1 MRARWWVIVLGV
13 SVGLNLF
20 FVGWYAARALS
31 SREMRAERVE
41 RAQHGPM
48 GGGPRRVSHRQRPFD
63 WMSENERAELRP
75 RRKGLRSAR
84 RDAEQALR
92 AEPFDP
98 EQLRRA
104 LAVLRAE
111 TDAIQGSVHE
121 YMVRRASAMDAAER
135 QHLADQQW
143 GPERGPGRGP
153 EQRRRGPERRPEPSD
168 RSVNDGR

>member
-1 MRARWWVIVLGV
+1 MRARWWVIVLGL

-20 FVGWYAARALS
+20 FVGWYGARALAH
-31 SREMRAERVE
+31 REMRSEHAD
-41 RAQHGPM
+41 HGPA
-48 GGGPRRVSHRQRPFD
+48 GGGPRRGWQRQRPFD

-92 AEPFDP
+92 AEPFDA

-104 LAVLRAE
+104 LGVLRTE

-121 YMVRRASAMDAAER
+121 YMVRRASAMDAAGR
-135 QHLADQQW
+135 QHLADKQW

-153 EQRRRGPERRPEPSD
+153 ESPRRGPERGPEQPE
-168 RSVNDGR
+168 RSVNDER

>member
-20 FVGWYAARALS
+20 FLGWYGARALQQ
-31 SREMRAERVE
+31 REMRGDRTE
-41 RAQHGPM
+41 HGPA
-48 GGGPRRVSHRQRPFD
+48 GGGPRRVWQRPRPFE
-63 WMSENERAELRP
+63 WMSENERDELRP
-75 RRKGLRSAR
+75 HRKGMRSAR

-92 AEPFDP
+92 AEPFDA
-98 EQLRRA
+98 ERLRRA
-104 LAVLRAE
+104 LGVLRTE

-135 QHLADQQW
+135 QHLADVQW

-153 EQRRRGPERRPEPSD
+153 EFPRRGPGHAPEEPERPGHP
-168 RSVNDGR
+168 GR

>member
-1 MRARWWVIVLGV
+1 VKRARWWVIVLGV

-20 FVGWYAARALS
+20 FIGWYAARALS
-31 SREMRAERVE
+31 HRERRAELAE
-41 RAQHGPM
+41 LGPA
-48 GGGPRRVSHRQRPFD
+48 GGGPRRVWQRPRPFD

-75 RRKGLRSAR
+75 QRKGVRSAR

-92 AEPFDP
+92 AEPFDA

-104 LAVLRAE
+104 LSVLRTE

-121 YMVRRASAMDAAER
+121 YMVRRASAMDAAGR
-135 QHLADQQW
+135 QHLADKQW

-153 EQRRRGPERRPEPSD
+153 EHPRRGPERGPDQPE
-168 RSVNDGR
+168 RSVNDGH